1 MSSEK
6 AQRSTAVY
14 ALTTSLTFA
23 DTCEEGRGYTRGV
36 STPISGQRIVEL
48 RRQAGFATQQALAE
62 AAGMDGS
69 KLSRIE
75 NNKPVNLT
83 LKTIERLAV
92 ALKVPVREL
101 FTEPRPEQGGGR
113 ESGASASGGE
123 GLADSLR
130 RAIADYEATGQF
142 PGDWRG
148 DIMLAIFALTRALQR
163 PTAAAEPEGQAKQAH
178 R

>member
-1 MSSEK
+1 
-6 AQRSTAVY
+6 
-14 ALTTSLTFA
+14 
-23 DTCEEGRGYTRGV
+23 
-36 STPISGQRIVEL
+36 
-48 RRQAGFATQQALAE
+48 
-62 AAGMDGS
+62 MDGS

-130 RAIADYEATGQF
+130 RAIADVLRTAIDRGGTTLVDYRDPSGRSGRMRGELRVYGREGEPCRRCRTPIEKTRVAGRGTWLCPGCQEA
-142 PGDWRG
+142 P
-148 DIMLAIFALTRALQR
+148 
-163 PTAAAEPEGQAKQAH
+163 
-178 R
+178 